1 MLSERLIPGRPA
13 EVRASNRREEVA
25 TLAMELPITPGR
37 WLLKERSGG
46 ASVPDEPTDAW
57 SGVVPFRVVAGAPEP
72 SPWSAQAGTP
82 VPASVT
88 SLVERWTP

>member
-1 MLSERLIPGRPA
+1 MT
-13 EVRASNRREEVA
+13 RREEVA
-25 TLAMELPITPGR
+25 TLAMELPIVEGR

-46 ASVPDEPTDAW
+46 PSVPDEETDAW

-72 SPWSAQAGTP
+72 SAWSAEAGTP

-88 SLVERWTP
+88 ALVERWSS